1 MKVKELIRL
10 LERENP
16 ESEVIIQKDAEGNGY
31 SPLSEVDG
39 NAVYIPES
47 TWSGNV
53 YSLEWSADDA
63 CMTDEEWAEINKK
76 LHCVVL
82 APVN

>member
-1 MKVKELIRL
+1 MNVGELIAFLRGY
-10 LERENP
+10 P
-16 ESEVIIQKDAEGNGY
+16 SETEIILQKDAEGNGY